1 MKRKPGTQSPG
12 SDAEQVSRGTEP
24 PVSRFTPRAFAWL
37 VVRLRWLILL
47 AWVVAAVAA
56 TLYLPP
62 LEQVEASAIGDLVP
76 KDTPALKAE
85 ADSYRLF
92 GFPVLSRT
100 AIVQRNPHGLP
111 LAAQTGVVLRAV
123 QLTTGKDP
131 EFQQIAGAFPITN
144 TLGLFPGSRERSTTA
159 ITYLFFDPNV
169 GLYDQTAIAQ
179 RYAHRRINAPSDS
192 LVGVT
197 GPAPARSAQNDIIL
211 NQLPLV
217 EAATVIL
224 IALIVGLTFRAVGAP
239 LATLFTAGIAYVI
252 AIRAVA
258 WAGQRLNVSVP
269 ADLEP
274 VIVVLLLGV
283 VTDYAV
289 FFLTGMRV
297 RLLAGDRR
305 VDAAKRTTGEFSPI
319 IFTAG
324 LLVTAGTAALLA
336 ARLGFLRAFGPGL
349 ALTVLVALVVT
360 ITLMPALIAIFG
372 GALFWPRRLVPGR
385 VTQPSDHEGRR
396 TWHWRERLVRF
407 ATAKPIALLIVAGA
421 VGVLIVPALNVR
433 RIRLG
438 FQLIQALPADEE
450 AARAAKAAREGFA
463 PGILSPTLVVLQEPG
478 IGGKPAQLLKLE
490 EELRRQKGVA
500 GVIGPAEQSLLQQ
513 AGLQNVEG
521 AAVARD
527 GNAAQYG
534 LILDH
539 EPLGGIAIRDIK
551 NLKSNMPSLLRS
563 AGLGEA
569 TAGFAGDT
577 ALAQETIDL
586 NVSDLGRISLAM
598 VLVDLVL
605 LMIFL
610 RAVIAPLYLL
620 AASVLALAASLGLT
634 VFVFQTVLG
643 QQDITYYV
651 PFAAAVLLVSLG
663 SDYNVFVVGRIW
675 EEARRRPLRD
685 AIAVAAPRA
694 ARAITVAAVA
704 LAGSFALLAV
714 VPLGQFREFAFAMTV
729 GVLIDSFIVRSLLVP
744 ALISVFGT
752 SGGWPGGR
760 LRQEGEL
767 EAPPVDG
774 RYRAA
779 K

>member
-1 MKRKPGTQSPG
+1 MKRKPPTQPPERAAA
-12 SDAEQVSRGTEP
+12 DVSRVTEP
-24 PVSRFTPRAFAWL
+24 PVSRFAPRAFAWT

-47 AWVVAAVAA
+47 AWIAAAVAA

-62 LEQVEASAIGDLVP
+62 LERVEAGAIGDLVP

-85 ADSYRLF
+85 ADSYRQF
-92 GFPVLSRT
+92 GFPVLTRT
-100 AIVQRNPHGLP
+100 AIVQRNPRGLP
-111 LAAQTGVVLRAV
+111 VAAQTRVVLRAV
-123 QLTTGKDP
+123 QLTAGRDP
-131 EFQQIAGAFPITN
+131 EFRQIAGAFPITN

-159 ITYLFFDPNV
+159 ITYLFFGPDV
-169 GLYDQTAIAQ
+169 GLYDQAAIAERFARQ
-179 RYAHRRINAPSDS
+179 RIDAPGDS

-211 NQLPLV
+211 NRLPLV
-217 EAATVIL
+217 EVATVIL

-239 LATLFTAGIAYVI
+239 LATLFTAGLAYLI

-258 WAGQRLNVSVP
+258 WTGQRLNISVP

-297 RLLAGDRR
+297 RLMAGDRR

-324 LLVTAGTAALLA
+324 LLVTAGTAALLV

-372 GALFWPRRLVPGR
+372 GALFWPRGLEPGR
-385 VTQPSDHEGRR
+385 VAQTPDHADIR
-396 TWHWRERLVRF
+396 TWRLRERLVRF
-407 ATAKPIALLIVAGA
+407 ATAKPVALLIVAAA
-421 VGVLIVPALNVR
+421 VTVLVVPALNIG

-450 AARAAKAAREGFA
+450 AARAGKAAQEGFA
-463 PGILSPTLVVLQEPG
+463 PGILSPTLVVVEGQG
-478 IGGKPAQLLKLE
+478 VGGKSTHLLKLE
-490 EELRRQKGVA
+490 DELRRQEGVA
-500 GVIGPAEQSLLQQ
+500 GVVGPAEQSLLQK
-513 AGLQNVEG
+513 AGLRNLQG
-521 AAVARD
+521 GTVARS
-527 GNAAQYG
+527 GNAAQYA
-534 LILDH
+534 LVLDH
-539 EPLGGIAIRDIK
+539 EPLGGVAIRDIK
-551 NLKSNMPSLLRS
+551 NLKTNMPSLLRS
-563 AGLGEA
+563 AGLGGA
-569 TAGFAGDT
+569 AAGFAGDT

-598 VLVDLVL
+598 ILVDLVL

-620 AASVLALAASLGLT
+620 AASVLALVASLGLT

-643 QQDITYYV
+643 QEDITYYV

-752 SGGWPGGR
+752 AGAWPGGR
-760 LRQEGEL
+760 LRGENAS
-767 EAPPVDG
+767 ETAQTNG

-779 K
+779 R

>member
-1 MKRKPGTQSPG
+1 MKRKPATQQG
-12 SDAEQVSRGTEP
+12 AGNRGDVSRATEP
-24 PVSRFTPRAFAWL
+24 PVSGLAPRAFAWT

-47 AWVVAAVAA
+47 AWIAAAVAA

-85 ADSYRLF
+85 SDSFRLF
-92 GFPVLSRT
+92 GFPVLTRT
-100 AIVQRNPHGLP
+100 AIVQRNPRGLP
-111 LAAQTGVVLRAV
+111 VAAQTRVVLRAV

-131 EFQQIAGAFPITN
+131 EFRQIAGAFPITN
-144 TLGLFPGSRERSTTA
+144 TLGLFPGSHERSTTA

-169 GLYDQTAIAQ
+169 GLYDQAAIAE
-179 RYAHRRINAPSDS
+179 RYAGTRINAPGDS

-211 NQLPLV
+211 NRLPLV
-217 EAATVIL
+217 EVATVIL

-258 WAGQRLNVSVP
+258 WAGQRLNISVP

-324 LLVTAGTAALLA
+324 LLVTAGTAALLV

-372 GALFWPRRLVPGR
+372 GALFWPRRLVSGG
-385 VTQPSDHEGRR
+385 VAEPSDHQDVR

-421 VGVLIVPALNVR
+421 VAVLVVPALNVG

-463 PGILSPTLVVLQEPG
+463 PGILSPTLVVVQGPG

-490 EELRRQKGVA
+490 DELRRQKGVA
-500 GVIGPAEQSLLQQ
+500 GVIGPAEQTLLQR
-513 AGLQNVEG
+513 AGLKNLEG
-521 AAVARD
+521 ATVARN
-527 GNAAQYG
+527 GNAVRYA

-539 EPLGGIAIRDIK
+539 EPLGGIAIHDIK
-551 NLKSNMPSLLRS
+551 SLKSTMPSLLRA
-563 AGLGEA
+563 AGLGGA
-569 TAGFAGDT
+569 SAGFAGDT

-586 NVSDLGRISLAM
+586 NVADLGRISLAM
-598 VLVDLVL
+598 ILVDLVL

-643 QQDITYYV
+643 QEDITYYV

-675 EEARRRPLRD
+675 EEARRRSLRD

-694 ARAITVAAVA
+694 ARAITIAAVA

-752 SGGWPGGR
+752 AGAWPGGR
-760 LRQEGEL
+760 LRSENGT
-767 EAPPVDG
+767 EAAGVNG
-774 RYRAA
+774 RYQAA
-779 K
+779 R

>member
-1 MKRKPGTQSPG
+1 
-12 SDAEQVSRGTEP
+12 
-24 PVSRFTPRAFAWL
+24 
-37 VVRLRWLILL
+37 
-47 AWVVAAVAA
+47 
-56 TLYLPP
+56 
-62 LEQVEASAIGDLVP
+62 
-76 KDTPALKAE
+76 
-85 ADSYRLF
+85 
-92 GFPVLSRT
+92 
-100 AIVQRNPHGLP
+100 
-111 LAAQTGVVLRAV
+111 
-123 QLTTGKDP
+123 
-131 EFQQIAGAFPITN
+131 
-144 TLGLFPGSRERSTTA
+144 
-159 ITYLFFDPNV
+159 
-169 GLYDQTAIAQ
+169 
-179 RYAHRRINAPSDS
+179 
-192 LVGVT
+192 
-197 GPAPARSAQNDIIL
+197 
-211 NQLPLV
+211 
-217 EAATVIL
+217 
-224 IALIVGLTFRAVGAP
+224 
-239 LATLFTAGIAYVI
+239 
-252 AIRAVA
+252 
-258 WAGQRLNVSVP
+258 
-269 ADLEP
+269 
-274 VIVVLLLGV
+274 
-283 VTDYAV
+283 
-289 FFLTGMRV
+289 
-297 RLLAGDRR
+297 
-305 VDAAKRTTGEFSPI
+305 
-319 IFTAG
+319 
-324 LLVTAGTAALLA
+324 
-336 ARLGFLRAFGPGL
+336 
-349 ALTVLVALVVT
+349 
-360 ITLMPALIAIFG
+360 MPALIAIFG

-421 VGVLIVPALNVR
+421 VAVLIVPALNVS

-463 PGILSPTLVVLQEPG
+463 PGILSPTLVVVQEPG

-490 EELRRQKGVA
+490 DELRRQKGVA
-500 GVIGPAEQSLLQQ
+500 GVVGPAEQSLLQQ

-521 AAVARD
+521 ATVARD
-527 GNAAQYG
+527 GNAAQYA

-551 NLKSNMPSLLRS
+551 NLKSNMPSLFRS
-563 AGLGEA
+563 AGLGGA

-774 RYRAA
+774 RSRTA

>member
-1 MKRKPGTQSPG
+1 MKRTAATAP
-12 SDAEQVSRGTEP
+12 ERGTANVTEVTAP
-24 PVSRFTPRAFAWL
+24 PVSGFSARAFAWL
-37 VVRLRWLILL
+37 VVRLRWVILL
-47 AWVVAAVAA
+47 AWIAAAVAS

-62 LEQVEASAIGDLVP
+62 LEQVEAGAIGDLVP
-76 KDTPALKAE
+76 KNTPALKAE

-100 AIVQRNPHGLP
+100 AIVQRNPDGLSVQ
-111 LAAQTGVVLRAV
+111 AQTRVVLRAI
-123 QLTTGKDP
+123 QLTNRTDT
-131 EFQQIAGAFPITN
+131 EFAKIAGAFPITN

-159 ITYLFFDPNV
+159 ITYLFFDPDV
-169 GLYDQTAIAQ
+169 GLYEQGALAE
-179 RYAHRRINAPSDS
+179 RYANARINQPGDS
-192 LVGVT
+192 LIGVT

-211 NQLPLV
+211 NRLPLV
-217 EAATVIL
+217 EVATVIL

-252 AIRAVA
+252 AIRVVA
-258 WAGQRLNVSVP
+258 WAGQRLSISVP

-289 FFLTGMRV
+289 FFLSGMRV

-305 VDAAKRTTGEFSPI
+305 LDAAKRTTGEFSPI

-324 LLVTAGTAALLA
+324 LLVTAGTAALLV

-372 GALFWPRRLVPGR
+372 GALFWPRKLAPSR
-385 VTQPSDHEGRR
+385 VAAPPDGEDIKA
-396 TWHWRERLVRF
+396 WHWRERLVRF
-407 ATAKPIALLIVAGA
+407 GTAKPVALLIVAGTVA
-421 VGVLIVPALNVR
+421 VLIVPALNLG

-438 FQLIQALPADEE
+438 FQLIQALPATEE
-450 AARAAKAAREGFA
+450 AARAGEAARQGFA
-463 PGILSPTLVVLQEPG
+463 AGILSPTLVVVKEPG
-478 IGGKPAQLLKLE
+478 IGGKSAQLVRLE
-490 EELRRQKGVA
+490 EALRRQQGVA
-500 GVIGPAEQSLLQQ
+500 GVIGPAEQSILQK
-513 AGLQNVEG
+513 AGLKRVEG
-521 AAVARD
+521 LTIAKD
-527 GNAAQYG
+527 GNAAQYA

-539 EPLGGIAIRDIK
+539 EPLGAIAIED
-551 NLKSNMPSLLRS
+551 LKRLKVNMPSLLRG
-563 AGLGEA
+563 AGLAGA
-569 TAGFAGDT
+569 SVGFAGDT

-586 NVSDLGRISLAM
+586 NVADLGRISLAM
-598 VLVDLVL
+598 IVVDLIL

-643 QQDITYYV
+643 QEDLTYYV

-685 AIAVAAPRA
+685 AIAVSAPRA
-694 ARAITVAAVA
+694 ARAITVAAMA
-704 LAGSFALLAV
+704 LAGSFALLAI

-729 GVLIDSFIVRSLLVP
+729 GVLIDSFVVRSLLVP

-752 SGGWPGGR
+752 AGAWPGGR
-760 LRQEGEL
+760 LRKEGEL
-767 EAPPVDG
+767 MAHHTG

-779 K
+779 R